1 MENIEIPTIENGAK
15 VEASS
20 KYTLSDKKQIM
31 VKIQNLKNKRHYMD
45 IYKIIKENNVT
56 YSQNINGIFIN
67 LTNIEDN
74 ILDKIIK
81 YLNYLDSRNSEID
94 SEYYKKIVT

>member
-1 MENIEIPTIENGAK
+1 MENQEKASVEKEAN

-20 KYTLSDKKQIM
+20 KYTLADKKQIM

-67 LTNIEDN
+67 LNNIED
-74 ILDKIIK
+74 ITLDKIVK
-81 YLNYLDSRNSEID
+81 YLNYLDNRNSEID
-94 SEYYKKIVT
+94 SEFYKKIVT